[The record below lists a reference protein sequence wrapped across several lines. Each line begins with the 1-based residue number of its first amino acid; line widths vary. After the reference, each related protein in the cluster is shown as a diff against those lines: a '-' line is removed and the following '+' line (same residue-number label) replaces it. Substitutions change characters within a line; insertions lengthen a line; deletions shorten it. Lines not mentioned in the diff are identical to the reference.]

1 LTTPEN
7 YGEDPRTLDRR
18 STPSYQ
24 THPDSELPLFPL
36 FQIGTALVSA
46 GAINFL
52 IEHGISAYRLVYRH
66 QSGDYGDL
74 DAGDLHENAVAIAS
88 GLRILSAYQIAG
100 ERLLVIT
107 EADRSTTTVLLSSEY

>member
-18 STPSYQ
+18 SKPSYA
-24 THPDSELPLFPL
+24 TYPDSEMPLAPL
-36 FQIGTALVSA
+36 FQIGTTYVSA
-46 GAINFL
+46 GAVNFL
-52 IEHGISAYRLVYRH
+52 IEHGISAYRLVYHH

-74 DAGDLHENAVAIAS
+74 DAGDLHENALAIAN
-88 GLRILSAYQIAG
+88 GLRIMSAYQIAG

-107 EADRSTTTVLLSSEY
+107 EADRSSTTVMLSSEY